1 MGFFN
6 WYKFLMKN
14 LFYMCQTVSLKD
26 KLLNYMRFYFAYFSA
41 QSSECPPEV
50 NVLAIVLGVIAGIV
64 FFGIILLLIWKLFT
78 TISDKR
84 ELARFEKEAMNARW
98 DTVGKLFY
106 L

>member
-1 MGFFN
+1 
-6 WYKFLMKN
+6 
-14 LFYMCQTVSLKD
+14 MCSAVSLKE
-26 KLLNYMRFYFAYFSA
+26 KLFMYRQDLNGCSMVFHFSSR
-41 QSSECPPEV
+41 SSECPPEV

-106 L
+106 LHFLGYLVCV